1 MARVLIVEAERSERE
16 ALAARLIAA
25 GHEVITDPR
34 PRPASTV
41 VRATSAARGAEA
53 ALLGRSRPLRD
64 LLALVATAAACDSA
78 VLISGEPGSG
88 KALVARALHGASR
101 RRAGPFVSLDASA
114 HAAADLELELFG
126 QRRAAAP
133 QRRGLLEG
141 AHGGTLLIEDV
152 SALPGPLQAKLV
164 RFLCSAEAVAA
175 GSDAPRRI
183 DVRIVASTHRD
194 PEREVAAGRL
204 REDLYYGIAVIPIV
218 VPPLRERAGDA
229 GLLAQRFVER
239 LAERAG
245 RRPPTIAAE
254 VLERLAMHA
263 WPGNVRELETAMEH
277 AFALGR
283 GDRIGLADL
292 PERLRRVGAASD
304 EGAQAPESLEGL
316 ERRHIL
322 ATLEQV
328 GWNRRRAAE
337 RLQISTTTLWR
348 RLKRFGVE
356 GPSEPPH
363 ASAAAARW
371 A

>member
-1 MARVLIVEAERSERE
+1 MARVMIVEAERSERE
-16 ALAARLIAA
+16 ALAARLVAA
-25 GHEVITDPR
+25 GHEVIAEPR
-34 PRPASTV
+34 VRPTSPVA
-41 VRATSAARGAEA
+41 RATSAARGAE

-64 LLALVATAAACDSA
+64 LLALVAAAAACDSA
-78 VLISGEPGSG
+78 VLISGEPGTG
-88 KALVARALHGASR
+88 KALAARALHDASR
-101 RRAGPFVSLDASA
+101 RRACPFVLLDASA
-114 HAAADLELELFG
+114 HEAADLEAELFG

-133 QRRGLLEG
+133 QRRGLLEA

-152 SALPGPLQAKLV
+152 SALPWPLQAKLV
-164 RFLCSAEAVAA
+164 RFLRSAEGIAT
-175 GSDAPRRI
+175 GFDAPRRI
-183 DVRIVASTHRD
+183 DVRIVATTHRD

-229 GLLAQRFVER
+229 ELLAHRFVER

-245 RRPPTIAAE
+245 RRPPAIAAE

-283 GDRIGLADL
+283 GDRIGVADL
-292 PERLRRVGAASD
+292 PERLRRGGAAID
-304 EGAQAPESLEGL
+304 GEAPAPETLEGL

-322 ATLEQV
+322 ATLERV

-337 RLQISTTTLWR
+337 LLQISTTTLWR
-348 RLKRFGVE
+348 RLKGFGVE
-356 GPSEPPH
+356 GPAESPH
-363 ASAAAARW
+363 AIAAAAHGP
-371 A
+371 